1 MKKSL
6 KTIGVDEDYAL
17 KDFAITKLS
26 HHRIVAET
34 TALFKM
40 HPPCCQADL
49 KAQLPSA
56 HVPGGTTQ
64 RLPPAMPCHS
74 SGLTWKPWQEPPPV
88 CCNNMKQYFPLL
100 LLETSHQV
108 EYVPQEEKRLN
119 KPLLSMRRNLKLKD
133 FKHTQNSILYI
144 SKLLQ
149 ISLAPWLFVHE
160 ACIFKTTQE

>member
-17 KDFAITKLS
+17 KDYAITKLS
-26 HHRIVAET
+26 HHRTVAET

-74 SGLTWKPWQEPPPV
+74 SGLTRKP
-88 CCNNMKQYFPLL
+88 
-100 LLETSHQV
+100 
-108 EYVPQEEKRLN
+108 
-119 KPLLSMRRNLKLKD
+119 
-133 FKHTQNSILYI
+133 
-144 SKLLQ
+144 
-149 ISLAPWLFVHE
+149 
-160 ACIFKTTQE
+160 